1 MFSGFRLQPQNRT
14 QPATATITVSVPICN
29 PLIEENCK
37 NTFEIK
43 LSIIS
48 SYNHFKFMNSTI
60 IYLYGFIE
68 VTAWNRQ
75 TNVYTT
81 AYTIPYI
88 YVQPLIE
95 QESRIKW
102 FQLMWVR
109 LILIY
114 INNFINR
121 IMFIRYLSV

>member
-1 MFSGFRLQPQNRT
+1 
-14 QPATATITVSVPICN
+14 
-29 PLIEENCK
+29 
-37 NTFEIK
+37 
-43 LSIIS
+43 
-48 SYNHFKFMNSTI
+48 MNSTI

-121 IMFIRYLSV
+121 IMFIWYLSV

>member
-1 MFSGFRLQPQNRT
+1 
-14 QPATATITVSVPICN
+14 
-29 PLIEENCK
+29 
-37 NTFEIK
+37 
-43 LSIIS
+43 
-48 SYNHFKFMNSTI
+48 MNSTI

-81 AYTIPYI
+81 AYTIPYTYHMYI

-95 QESRIKW
+95 QERRMKW